1 MTRLNTRRLKTIK
14 SPGRYGDGNGLY
26 LHVRPG
32 GSQQW
37 MLRTT
42 VHGKRRDIGLGS
54 VHLTKLEEAREKA
67 FAMRKIAREGG
78 DPLQSK
84 QNEKSI
90 PTFAKAAER
99 VWELK
104 RPSWKNVKHAQQWI
118 NTLRDF
124 AFPIL
129 GNRRIDSIASA
140 DILRVLTPIWLEKP
154 ETAKR
159 LHQRLSVVFD
169 WAKASGYR
177 QGDSPMEGVRDVLPK
192 QNHKPKHHTA
202 LAWSELPKFMA
213 ELQRRN
219 AVSARALEFIIL
231 TASRSSEARKAKWCE
246 FDLESALWTVPAE
259 RMKMGLEHRVP
270 LSPQAVSVL
279 KFCKDYGSD
288 YVFPAHNLK
297 SPMSDVVFSALMK
310 RMDHSDLTTHGF
322 RSTFRDW
329 CSEQS
334 RASRDAAELSLAH
347 RIGNATE
354 RAYARSDLLEQRRDL
369 MDQWANFACSNCKA

>member
-1 MTRLNTRRLKTIK
+1 MNTRRMKTIK

-32 GSQQW
+32 GSRQW

-54 VHLTKLEEAREKA
+54 VQLTKLEEAREKA

-84 QNEKSI
+84 HIEKSI
-90 PTFAKAAER
+90 PIFAKAAER

-124 AFPIL
+124 AFPVL

-246 FDLESALWTVPAE
+246 FDLESALWVVPAE

-270 LSPQAVSVL
+270 LSPKAVAVL
-279 KFCKDYGSD
+279 KFCKGFGSD
-288 YVFPAHNLK
+288 LVFPAHNLK

-329 CSEQS
+329 CSEHQN
-334 RASRDAAELSLAH
+334 ASRDAAELSLAH

-369 MDQWANFACSNCKA
+369 MDQWANFAYGKCKA

>member
-1 MTRLNTRRLKTIK
+1 MKAIQ

-32 GSQQW
+32 GSRQW

-54 VHLTKLEEAREKA
+54 VQLIKLEEAREKA
-67 FAMRKIAREGG
+67 FAMRKIARDGG
-78 DPLQSK
+78 DPLQRK
-84 QNEKSI
+84 QLERFI

-104 RPSWKNVKHAQQWI
+104 RPSWKNAKHAQQWI

-124 AFPIL
+124 AFPVL

-140 DILRVLTPIWLEKP
+140 DILRILTPIWLEKP

-159 LHQRLSVVFD
+159 LHQRLNVVFD

-192 QNHKPKHHTA
+192 QNHRPKHHTA
-202 LAWSELPKFMA
+202 LPWADLPQFMA
-213 ELQRRN
+213 ELKKRN

-231 TASRSSEARKAKWCE
+231 TASRSSEARKAKWHE
-246 FDLESALWTVPAE
+246 FDLENALWTVPAQ
-259 RMKMGLEHRVP
+259 RMKMGIEHRVP
-270 LSPQAVSVL
+270 LSKHAIATL
-279 KFCKDYGSD
+279 KFCNGFSSD

-297 SPMSDVVFSALMK
+297 SPMSDMVFSALMK
-310 RMDHSDLTTHGF
+310 RMGYSDLTTHGF

-329 CSEQS
+329 CSEHHN
-334 RASRDAAELSLAH
+334 ASRDAAELSLAH

-354 RAYARSDLLEQRRDL
+354 RAYARSDLLEQRREL
-369 MDQWANFACSNCKA
+369 MDHWAEFACSNWKA

>member
-1 MTRLNTRRLKTIK
+1 MLAHSRGKAWCKRLGCRLVGLNTRRLKANL
-14 SPGRYGDGNGLY
+14 SAGRYGDGNGLY
-26 LHVRPG
+26 LHIRPG
-32 GSQQW
+32 GSRQW

-54 VHLTKLEEAREKA
+54 VQLIRLEEAREKA

-78 DPLQSK
+78 DPLRRK
-84 QNEKSI
+84 QLDRSI
-90 PTFAKAAER
+90 PTFAQAAER

-104 RPSWKNVKHAQQWI
+104 RPSWKNAKHAQQWI

-129 GNRRIDSIASA
+129 GNRRIDGIESA
-140 DILRVLTPIWLEKP
+140 DILRILTPIWMEKP

-177 QGDSPMEGVRDVLPK
+177 QGGSPMDGVRDVLPK

-202 LAWSELPKFMA
+202 LPWIELTQFMT
-213 ELQRRN
+213 ELKKRN

-231 TASRSSEARKAKWCE
+231 TASRSSEARKAKWHE
-246 FDLESALWTVPAE
+246 FDLENALWVVPAE

-270 LSPQAVSVL
+270 LSRQANAVL
-279 KFCKDYGSD
+279 KFCKGYGSD
-288 YVFPAHNLK
+288 YVFPANNLK
-297 SPMSDVVFSALMK
+297 SPMSDMVFSALMK
-310 RMDHSDLTTHGF
+310 RMGYSDLTTHGF

-329 CSEQS
+329 CSE
-334 RASRDAAELSLAH
+334 RDTASRDAAELSLAH
-347 RIGNATE
+347 RIGNAT
-354 RAYARSDLLEQRRDL
+354 AVSYTHL
-369 MDQWANFACSNCKA
+369 